1 MTNFQI
7 KLLAMLFMVLDH
19 VGYILFPEIEW
30 LRIVGRLSF
39 PLFAFLLTLG
49 YEYTKD
55 FKKYITKILIFAII
69 IQIPFYL
76 VTKITML
83 NIFFTL
89 FLGLVILYIE
99 DKEKNIRG
107 KLLIVFLFVLGQ
119 LINVDYGAYGLIQIY
134 LLRKFRNNKKL
145 LFFSYLVINVVA
157 YLYIWEIQM
166 YTMLTLPIIWA
177 YNGKVGYKS
186 KFTKEFFYYFY
197 PSHIAIIF
205 LIQQIFKF

>member
-1 MTNFQI
+1 MI
-7 KLLAMLFMVLDH
+7 YK
-19 VGYILFPEIEW
+19 I
-30 LRIVGRLSF
+30 RKF

-99 DKEKNIRG
+99 DKEKNTRG
-107 KLLIVFLFVLGQ
+107 KLLIVFL
-119 LINVDYGAYGLIQIY
+119 D
-134 LLRKFRNNKKL
+134 RK
-145 LFFSYLVINVVA
+145 SVV
-157 YLYIWEIQM
+157 
-166 YTMLTLPIIWA
+166 
-177 YNGKVGYKS
+177 
-186 KFTKEFFYYFY
+186 
-197 PSHIAIIF
+197 
-205 LIQQIFKF
+205 